1 MSVKLTH
8 FLQNLSIDSITGGR
22 FIVKVPF
29 HEDCSE
35 LGASNDKVFLR
46 FRSLENALIQ
56 QQILILPIML
66 SWMFL

>member
-1 MSVKLTH
+1 MKLTH
-8 FLQNLSIDSITGGR
+8 FLQSLSIDSSRITGR

-46 FRSLENALIQ
+46 FRSKENALIQ
-56 QQILILPIML
+56 QQILI
-66 SWMFL
+66 